1 MKILWLNNQGLSF
14 MEIMVSISII
24 IVVLSLTVVNYKGA
38 NKRTEIIIWAD
49 KLVSDIRLME
59 NNALAVKTFND
70 DSTRNLWG
78 IYFNT
83 SNAETTGHYV
93 LYNDENGNQIFDSGE
108 TYRDIILPNH
118 IIVEKVEGEYAANT
132 FEPITECSVALIPP
146 DPAIKIINH
155 DNFNR
160 SYSQIIITLL
170 DTINGSTK
178 TVTINFFG
186 LVEVVS

>member
-1 MKILWLNNQGLSF
+1 
-14 MEIMVSISII
+14 MEIMISISII
-24 IVVLSLTVVNYKGA
+24 IMVLSLTVVNYKGA

-49 KLVSDIRLME
+49 KMVSDIRLME

-70 DSTRNLWG
+70 DSTRNVWG

-83 SNAETTGHYV
+83 ASAETNGHYV
-93 LYNDENGNQIFDSGE
+93 LYNDADGDQTFDSGE

-118 IIVEKVEGEYAANT
+118 IVIDKVEGEDISGTSA
-132 FEPITECSVALIPP
+132 IIECSVALIPP
-146 DPAIKIINH
+146 DPTIKIINH
-155 DNFNR
+155 DNVSKAYNK
-160 SYSQIIITLL
+160 ITITLL

-186 LVEVVS
+186 LVEVAS